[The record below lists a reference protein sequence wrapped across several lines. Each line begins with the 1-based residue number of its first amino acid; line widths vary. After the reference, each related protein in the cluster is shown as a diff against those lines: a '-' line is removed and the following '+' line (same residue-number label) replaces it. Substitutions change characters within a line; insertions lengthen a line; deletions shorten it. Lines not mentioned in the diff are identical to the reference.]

1 MTDVTTPAL
10 RDGSPYAAFDPATDH
25 LEVTAYADGVVLVAL
40 TWPERRNAMG
50 LAMTDA
56 WVRLV
61 DVLRADP
68 ELRVVVLTGAGT
80 IFSSGGDTSWIT
92 SEPDATVGDLRLR
105 MIALLRRLAHRAHAR
120 GADHRGAQRGGHRG
134 RGGVRARVR
143 HPLRRPRPRASR
155 VPFTA
160 LGMHPGMGTTYLLPE
175 VVGVAAA
182 RDLLLTGRTA
192 DSEEM
197 LRLGLVSAVSGD
209 DGFLDGVLRA
219 AHTVAATAPL
229 AARLTKVA
237 LARGPHADLE
247 SARQWEAIAQSVTLT
262 TADLHEGIAASRE
275 KRRPRFTGR

>member
-1 MTDVTTPAL
+1 MTDAPAPAL
-10 RDGSPYAAFDPATDH
+10 LDPSPYAGYDAERDH
-25 LEVTAYADGVVLVAL
+25 LGVAAYDDGVVVVTL

-61 DVLRADP
+61 TQLRADP
-68 ELRVVVLTGAGT
+68 AVRAVVLTGAGT

-105 MIALLRRLAHRAHAR
+105 MIAYYDAWL
-120 GADHRGAQRGGHRG
+120 
-134 RGGVRARVR
+134 GVRDLEVPTIAAINGAAIGAAAALALACDLRYASASARF
-143 HPLRRPRPRASR
+143 A

-182 RDLLLTGRTA
+182 RDLLLTGRSA
-192 DSEEM
+192 DAEEM
-197 LRLGLVSAVSGD
+197 LRLGLVSSVSGD

-219 AHTVAATAPL
+219 AHAVAATAPL

-247 SARQWEAIAQSVTLT
+247 SARQWEAVAQSVTLT

>member
-1 MTDVTTPAL
+1 MTDPAAPAP
-10 RDGSPYAAFDPATDH
+10 REDSPYAAWTAEHDH
-25 LEVTAYADGVVLVAL
+25 LEVAAYDDGVVLVTLA
-40 TWPERRNAMG
+40 WPERRNAMG
-50 LAMTDA
+50 LTMTDA

-61 DVLRADP
+61 AVLRADAD
-68 ELRVVVLTGAGT
+68 LRVLVLTGAGSV
-80 IFSSGGDTSWIT
+80 FSSGGDTSWIT

-105 MIALLRRLAHRAHAR
+105 MIGYYDAWLAVRDLEVPTIAALNGAAVGAAAALALACDLRYAAASAR
-120 GADHRGAQRGGHRG
+120 FA
-134 RGGVRARVR
+134 
-143 HPLRRPRPRASR
+143 

-192 DSEEM
+192 DAEEM
-197 LRLGLVSAVSGD
+197 LRLGIVSSVSGD

-219 AHTVAATAPL
+219 AHAVAATAPL

-247 SARQWEAIAQSVTLT
+247 SARQWEAVAQSVTLT

-275 KRRPRFTGR
+275 KRRPRFVGR

>member
-10 RDGSPYAAFDPATDH
+10 RDGSPYAAFDPASDH

-105 MIALLRRLAHRAHAR
+105 MIGYYDAWLTVRTLEVPARA
-120 GADHRGAQRGGHRG
+120 GL
-134 RGGVRARVR
+134 
-143 HPLRRPRPRASR
+143 PP
-155 VPFTA
+155 VPFR
-160 LGMHPGMGTTYLLPE
+160 LPF
-175 VVGVAAA
+175 
-182 RDLLLTGRTA
+182 DW
-192 DSEEM
+192 
-197 LRLGLVSAVSGD
+197 
-209 DGFLDGVLRA
+209 
-219 AHTVAATAPL
+219 
-229 AARLTKVA
+229 
-237 LARGPHADLE
+237 HADPLGTHAWRWWDG
-247 SARQWEAIAQSVTLT
+247 SSWTDHFSDAPTPPSTN
-262 TADLHEGIAASRE
+262 
-275 KRRPRFTGR
+275 PRG

>member
-10 RDGSPYAAFDPATDH
+10 RDGSPYAAFDPASDH

-105 MIALLRRLAHRAHAR
+105 MIAYYDAWLTVRTLEVPTIAALNGAAIGAAAAFALACDIRYASASAR
-120 GADHRGAQRGGHRG
+120 FA
-134 RGGVRARVR
+134 
-143 HPLRRPRPRASR
+143 